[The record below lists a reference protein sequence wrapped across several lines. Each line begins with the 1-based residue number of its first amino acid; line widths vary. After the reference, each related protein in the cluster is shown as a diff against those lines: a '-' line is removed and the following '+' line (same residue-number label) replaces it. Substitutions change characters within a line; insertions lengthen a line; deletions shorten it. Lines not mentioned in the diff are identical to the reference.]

1 MATKKKNPVTEMKI
15 SDAKRKAAQDKL
27 DKAVNLAGVKAAV
40 EGLEP
45 AERNALACQ
54 ISEAI
59 DRIVLAQ

>member
-1 MATKKKNPVTEMKI
+1 MATKKKKPVTEMKI
-15 SDAKRKAAQDKL
+15 SAAKRKVVMDKL
-27 DKAVNLAGVKAAV
+27 DKANSMEAVVLAM

-45 AERNALACQ
+45 AERNALARQ